1 MGARGLQKAALVGIL
16 RGRYDIRLTDG
27 GKAKKAAGMAVLR
40 VGRGKASK
48 MAALPQ
54 NGGAHA
60 KEEEKP
66 EVCPLSGQR
75 REKLPIMAV
84 PRDLNS
90 ASAGTRLSFLVAGIF
105 LSRARDASRMQRFSC
120 GRKPSRCLQL
130 GPHRQRLGNC
140 RGSPAC

>member
-66 EVCPLSGQR
+66 GR
-75 REKLPIMAV
+75 M
-84 PRDLNS
+84 S
-90 ASAGTRLSFLVAGIF
+90 AL
-105 LSRARDASRMQRFSC
+105 RAKK
-120 GRKPSRCLQL
+120 RKAANNGGAP
-130 GPHRQRLGNC
+130 
-140 RGSPAC
+140 GS